1 MSSLRSIS
9 VQNLTPEQAEAE
21 LKALETELLHHD
33 KLYFEDDAPLITD
46 AEYDALVRRNTEIER
61 RFPHLVRPH
70 SRSVRV
76 GAKAAGRFPK
86 AQHMQP
92 MLSLENAFDE
102 DDVSQFLK
110 RIRKGLGLSD
120 QETIRM
126 MAEPKIDGLSL
137 ALTYKNGILVRGTTR
152 GDGQEGEDITENVK
166 TISTIPQSIPYNNNS
181 LLEVRGE
188 VYMDTA
194 DFQKLN
200 QQRQDAEEPLFA
212 NPRNGA
218 AGSLRQLDPAITAA
232 RPLKFFAYGLVA
244 PQPIAP
250 TQSDL
255 LQQLANWGFLIT
267 PQAKVCES
275 LSQLMEFYD
284 QTLESRSKLA
294 YEIDGV
300 VYKVNDFGAQKKL
313 GFIARA
319 PKWAIAHKFPAEQA
333 ETTLHKI
340 TINVGRTG
348 VLTPLAELAPVSIG
362 GVRVSRATL
371 HNQDE
376 IRRKDI
382 REGDRVVLQRAGDV
396 IPQIVRSIPKSGDR
410 SAPFDFPRAC
420 PACGSHIVQEA
431 EEVAL
436 RCSGGLTC
444 PAQTLE
450 HLKHFV
456 SKHAFD
462 IDGLGGKRIDD
473 LWHKGLI
480 QSPSDIFTLE
490 TRNKKSLTPLENHPG
505 WGSLSVKN
513 LFTSINRKRQISFD
527 RLIYALGIRHVG
539 RVNAQNLA
547 QHYKTFD
554 QLWHALVQIAPSTAD
569 HLCVI
574 EGIGEVV
581 AVSILNFFSEKKNQD
596 EMLKLVSYLEIL
608 APHAIEMNPDSFF
621 ANKTI
626 VFTGTLSNIS
636 REEAQS
642 QTKAKG
648 AKITNSVSKKTDY
661 VVYGADAGSK
671 LEKAKALG
679 IQILSEAEWRHY
691 LEGGP

>member
-1 MSSLRSIS
+1 MNSFRSIP
-9 VQNLTPEQAEAE
+9 VQNLTPEQAEKE
-21 LKALETELLHHD
+21 LKDLETELLYHD
-33 KLYFEDDAPLITD
+33 KLYFEDDAPVITD

-61 RFPHLVRPH
+61 RFPDLVRAD
-70 SRSVRV
+70 SRSARV
-76 GAKAAGRFPK
+76 GIKAAGRFSK

-102 DDVSQFLK
+102 NDVSQFLK
-110 RIRKGLGLSD
+110 RVRKGLELSD
-120 QETIRM
+120 QDTIPIM
-126 MAEPKIDGLSL
+126 VEPKIDGLSL
-137 ALTYKNGILVRGTTR
+137 ALTYKNGFLVRGTTR
-152 GDGQEGEDITENVK
+152 GDGQEGEDITANVK
-166 TISTIPQSIPYNNNS
+166 TIPTIPDKIPYNS
-181 LLEVRGE
+181 TSALEVRGE
-188 VYMDTA
+188 VYMNIA

-200 QQRQDAEEPLFA
+200 QQRRDAGEPLFA

-218 AGSLRQLDPAITAA
+218 AGSLRQLDPKITAS
-232 RPLKFFAYGLVA
+232 RPLKFFAYGLVTSDT
-244 PQPIAP
+244 IAHK
-250 TQSDL
+250 QSDL
-255 LQQLANWGFLIT
+255 LQTLASWGFAIT
-267 PQAKVCES
+267 PQAKVCDT
-275 LSQLMEFYD
+275 LKDLMEVYH
-284 QTLESRSKLA
+284 QILGTRATLS

-300 VYKVNDFGAQKKL
+300 VYKVNDFEDQKKL

-348 VLTPLAELAPVSIG
+348 VLTPLAELAPVFIG

-382 REGDRVVLQRAGDV
+382 REGDRVLLQRAGDV
-396 IPQIVRSIPKSGDR
+396 IPQIVRSIPKAGQR
-410 SAPFDFPRAC
+410 SAPFAFPSVC

-431 EEVAL
+431 DEVAL

-450 HLKHFV
+450 RLKHFV

-473 LWHKGLI
+473 LWHKGLV
-480 QSPSDIFTLE
+480 QAPSDLFTLE

-505 WGSLSVKN
+505 WGELSVQN
-513 LFTSINRKRQISFD
+513 LFASIRQKRRIAFD

-547 QHYKTFD
+547 HHYKTFD
-554 QLWHALVQIAPSTAD
+554 QLWHALVQSANPSPD
-569 HLCVI
+569 HMRVI
-574 EGIGEVV
+574 EGIGEIV
-581 AVSILNFFSEKKNQD
+581 AVSILNFFSETKNQD
-596 EMLKLVSYLEIL
+596 EMLKLLSQLEII
-608 APHAIEMNPDSFF
+608 APQAVEIRADSFF

-679 IQILSEAEWRHY
+679 VRILSEDEWRRY
-691 LEGGP
+691 LDGA